1 MAVAADDLILFA
13 QVIDA
18 GSFSRA
24 AERSGL
30 PKSTVSRRI
39 SALET
44 ALGER
49 LLTRTTR
56 QLKITEFGEGIL
68 DHAQR
73 LLEELEGARA
83 LAQHRQATPQGV
95 LRASLPPDFFL
106 DLDLL
111 PFLLEFA
118 ERYPAVQLELD
129 FSPRRVDLIAE
140 RFDLAIRVAARLPD
154 DATLVARRLAVIE
167 HGLYASCAYLKRVGV
182 PKTPDDLLQHTG
194 LRLIASSGEAFPWL
208 LSRGDER
215 WQGTPSGPVALNSI
229 GLQRSLLLHGM
240 GISDMSNRLAAPL
253 IEQELIERVL
263 PDWSLPSMTVWGV
276 TAGRRLLPT
285 RTAAFLG
292 MLEAKLADC

>member
-1 MAVAADDLILFA
+1 AACRRAVMASATRVELAPLERALALIWRIFIASSWRRFRWCGGTVLRRHARRKSSKRIKSTHFWNNRSARMAVTADDLILFA

-24 AERSGL
+24 AERAGL

-39 SALET
+39 SALEA

-111 PFLLEFA
+111 PFLIEFA
-118 ERYPAVQLELD
+118 ERYPAVELELD
-129 FSPRRVDLIAE
+129 LSPRRVDLIAE
-140 RFDLAIRVAARLPD
+140 RFDLAIRIAARLPD
-154 DATLVARRLAVIE
+154 DSTLVARRLAVIE
-167 HGLYASCAYLKRVGV
+167 HGLYASCAYLARAGV
-182 PKTPDDLLQHTG
+182 PQTPDDLLQHTG
-194 LRLIASSGEAFPWL
+194 LRLITSSGEAQPWL
-208 LSRGDER
+208 LSRGDDR
-215 WQGTPSGPVALNSI
+215 W
-229 GLQRSLLLHGM
+229 
-240 GISDMSNRLAAPL
+240 
-253 IEQELIERVL
+253 E
-263 PDWSLPSMTVWGV
+263 
-276 TAGRRLLPT
+276 GRP
-285 RTAAFLG
+285 
-292 MLEAKLADC
+292 